1 MTHQAITSRLDA
13 LNAIELFLKEQL
25 QAVMDS
31 WKALEES
38 NQSSEK
44 STAGDDHDT
53 ERAMLHIEMETL
65 HQQIVRMEHMLE
77 VVNALMQPRPEQST
91 VSLGSLV
98 CTSQGNYLIGLA
110 CGKVVTPEG
119 SILGISK
126 ESPLAQQLFGKAV
139 GESIRINDNAFSIL
153 SIL

>member
-1 MTHQAITSRLDA
+1 MTHQVISNRLDA
-13 LNAIELFLKEQL
+13 LNAVEQYLKEQL

-65 HQQIVRMEHMLE
+65 HQQIVRMEQMLE
-77 VVNALMQPRPEQST
+77 VVTALMQPRPEQSNI
-91 VSLGSLV
+91 SQGSLV
-98 CTSQGNYLIGLA
+98 STSQGNYLIGLA

-126 ESPLAQQLFGKAV
+126 ESPLAQQLLGKSV
-139 GESIRINDNAFSIL
+139 GESISINGNAFSIL